1 MQTYDSPF
9 PRNEE
14 WKSAAKRRSLRL
26 AAIGIF
32 ACILFGMPQA
42 AHCAIVSYLGSGDL
56 DDKKSWSTQNVP
68 TASDEAV
75 FNIGNS
81 TISST
86 GGLNFGDIVWNNNTS
101 AAISLKATGITRFL
115 TLSGVPGGT
124 AITLAGGSSGDL
136 LLMGRNATTNTLKFE
151 AVPGNAELQFRL
163 VVDGNFNV
171 LNPGATLDISTA
183 ITGAKS
189 LAKTGNGTLVLG
201 SANTYSGTTTVKS
214 GTLKAKAANSL
225 GATGAINVQGGSL
238 LIGASDA
245 VNDQANITLGNARL
259 QMSGTN
265 ITERLGALTL
275 TGNSVIDV
283 KELQGTNNALH
294 FASSFLQQGWA
305 QDTSLAIWNWDF
317 SGENRI
323 YFGSDSNGLSPSQ
336 LQQISFYSDFGNT
349 FIGNAFISNTG
360 EITTVPEA
368 EAVFVAALLLLSV
381 LAHSAM
387 ARRGTGLSR
396 RGAGSF
402 LLKF

>member
-1 MQTYDSPF
+1 MGGSGKA
-9 PRNEE
+9 PRGL
-14 WKSAAKRRSLRL
+14 AHRLRL
-26 AAIGIF
+26 GVWDWN
-32 ACILFGMPQA
+32 CRRGGHLLGRGR
-42 AHCAIVSYLGSGDL
+42 AHE
-56 DDKKSWSTQNVP
+56 TP
-68 TASDEAV
+68 
-75 FNIGNS
+75 
-81 TISST
+81 
-86 GGLNFGDIVWNNNTS
+86 
-101 AAISLKATGITRFL
+101 
-115 TLSGVPGGT
+115 P
-124 AITLAGGSSGDL
+124 AG
-136 LLMGRNATTNTLKFE
+136 
-151 AVPGNAELQFRL
+151 
-163 VVDGNFNV
+163 
-171 LNPGATLDISTA
+171 A

-214 GTLKAKAANSL
+214 GTLKANAANSL

-387 ARRGTGLSR
+387 ARRGTG
-396 RGAGSF
+396 
-402 LLKF
+402 